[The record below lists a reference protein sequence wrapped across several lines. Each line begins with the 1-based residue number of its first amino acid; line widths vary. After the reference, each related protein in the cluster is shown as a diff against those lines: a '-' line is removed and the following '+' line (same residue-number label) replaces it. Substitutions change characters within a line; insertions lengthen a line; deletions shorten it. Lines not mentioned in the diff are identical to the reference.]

1 MRVTSASVAYS
12 TIGQSNPS
20 HVTLATPYR
29 YQGRPGWPF
38 DPDSRDDRGGIEEAK
53 GGALAR
59 KAERKRRLAVFTA
72 ARAEGLGIIPAG
84 ERAGVGRK
92 TAYRYEQDRLY
103 EQQQQEAPG
112 A

>member
-1 MRVTSASVAYS
+1 MPSVVHS
-12 TIGQSNPS
+12 TLGEGNPS
-20 HVTLATPYR
+20 HLTDRKGYR
-29 YQGRPGWPF
+29 YHGRPGWPF
-38 DPDSRDDRGGIEEAK
+38 DPDSRDDRGEINAPK

-59 KAERKRRLAVFTA
+59 KVERERKLAVFIA

-103 EQQQQEAPG
+103 ERQEAPG

>member
-1 MRVTSASVAYS
+1 MPSVVMS
-12 TIGQSNPS
+12 TMGEGNPS
-20 HVTLATPYR
+20 HVTRATPYR

-38 DPDSRDDRGGIEEAK
+38 DPASRDDRGENQEPK

-59 KAERKRRLAVFTA
+59 AAERKRKLAEFTA

-103 EQQQQEAPG
+103 EQQRQESPRA
-112 A
+112 

>member
-29 YQGRPGWPF
+29 YKGRPGWPF
-38 DPDSRDDRGGIEEAK
+38 DPDSRDDGGKIEAPK

-59 KAERKRRLAVFTA
+59 QAERERNLATFTA
-72 ARAEGLGIIPAG
+72 AREEGLDVEAAG
-84 ERAGVGRK
+84 RRAGVARK
-92 TAYRYEQDRLY
+92 TAYRYEKERKDRL
-103 EQQQQEAPG
+103 EQEAPG